1 MRVRGLLLMSCLSLA
16 SVVACTS
23 TNPSNLGAGGSQPVA
38 TGGETAM
45 GGGVAGGAQTGGNA
59 TGGRLGSGGTV
70 TSSGGVAGV
79 AGVGGAASS
88 GGIVAAGGTGTGG
101 TAAAGGATGTG
112 GTGAGG
118 AAGGS
123 ATGGNAA
130 GGSAAGGTVAT
141 GGSGT
146 VVACDLPAPATSGVA
161 KPSGTAGEVKVLNWA
176 GWKGAVSYTFD
187 DANSSQLSNYAALNG
202 LGVRLTFYLITG
214 SATMSNSLWQQAVK
228 DGHELGNHTQSHL
241 QTASAS
247 DIDAATAYIKQHFG
261 VTPYTM
267 AAPYGDASYVPLA
280 KTRFMT
286 NRGVANSLVLP
297 LDNTDPWN
305 LPCFI
310 PATGALAAAFNSQ
323 IDSALSGGAWRI
335 VLVHGFTG
343 GTDGAYQ
350 PVSIDEFTSGVNY
363 AKGLG
368 GLWIDS
374 MVNVGAYWIG
384 QKTVAAVTPTTSGTD
399 KVYTWKLPTNFPP
412 NKCLRVTVG
421 GGTLKQN
428 AAALPWNDRGYYEI
442 ALDAGQ
448 LTLSP

>member
-1 MRVRGLLLMSCLSLA
+1 
-16 SVVACTS
+16 
-23 TNPSNLGAGGSQPVA
+23 
-38 TGGETAM
+38 
-45 GGGVAGGAQTGGNA
+45 
-59 TGGRLGSGGTV
+59 
-70 TSSGGVAGV
+70 
-79 AGVGGAASS
+79 
-88 GGIVAAGGTGTGG
+88 
-101 TAAAGGATGTG
+101 
-112 GTGAGG
+112 
-118 AAGGS
+118 
-123 ATGGNAA
+123 
-130 GGSAAGGTVAT
+130 
-141 GGSGT
+141 
-146 VVACDLPAPATSGVA
+146 
-161 KPSGTAGEVKVLNWA
+161 
-176 GWKGAVSYTFD
+176 
-187 DANSSQLSNYAALNG
+187 
-202 LGVRLTFYLITG
+202 
-214 SATMSNSLWQQAVK
+214 MSNSLWQQAVK

-442 ALDAGQ
+442 ALAVIRGACLGNDFSRHHLRPARIRATSRPTDRHPGCAGSR
-448 LTLSP
+448 TPHSGCREAGRFSPPQAGAALAPRRAARPAQWVTPWPAGVQ